1 MFQQKKRL
9 LLLLG
14 SILLLGM
21 LSISL
26 SSYFVSKSS
35 TRKLLVDSTLPL
47 VGDTVYSEIQRD
59 LLSPI
64 FISSLMAHNT
74 FVHDWAVS
82 GEHDVTGMSRYLQ
95 SIMDEYGAF
104 TSFFVSDQSHNYYHP
119 SGILKQIN
127 VSEERDQWY
136 FRFREQNKAY
146 EINIDPDYANDDA
159 LAVFVNYR
167 VVDEASKFLG
177 VIGVG
182 LAIDTLSALVADY
195 SDTFNRVVYFVDASG
210 EIQLSG
216 VRQDGAATLSG
227 IAGMSVIAAE
237 ILSNQEQGS
246 YSYKGSAGKV
256 YVNSRYIEQLGWFL
270 IVEQNENLTQQ
281 PFTKALVFNLAMSL
295 LIALV
300 VLAIAH
306 RVLSLYQK
314 DLENSAFKDS
324 LTGVYNRQSF
334 EDMVEKAFNYR
345 NRKTDATSILF
356 LDIDHFKLI
365 NDNHGHQA
373 GDRAI
378 CHVVETIQ
386 KALRTEDIVC
396 RWGGEEFCV
405 LLKNT
410 TETEANIAAQ
420 KVCDLLRESPL
431 QYQTTT
437 INMTISIG
445 VGEYSS
451 GESSED
457 FFLRLDKALYIAKE
471 SGRDQVY
478 SVVVEKLNTEH
489 QKKS

>member
-21 LSISL
+21 LGISL
-26 SSYFVSKSS
+26 TSYFVSKSS
-35 TRKLLVDSTLPL
+35 SRKMLVDSTLPL

-74 FVHDWAVS
+74 FVHDWAVE
-82 GEHDVTGMSRYLQ
+82 GERDITGMSRYLQ

-119 SGILKQIN
+119 SGILKQVD
-127 VSEERDQWY
+127 VSEDRDQWY
-136 FRFREQNKAY
+136 FNFRDQDKDY

-167 VVDEASKFLG
+167 VVDEAGQFLG
-177 VIGVG
+177 AIGVG
-182 LAIDTLSALVADY
+182 LAIDTLSELLSDY
-195 SDTFNRVVYFVDASG
+195 SDTFNRVVYFADASG
-210 EIQLSG
+210 EIRLSG
-216 VRQDGAATLSG
+216 ARQDGAVALAD
-227 IAGMSVIAAE
+227 IPGMKTISAA
-237 ILSNQEQGS
+237 ILENKEQGS
-246 YSYKGSAGKV
+246 YSYKGQLGKV
-256 YVNSRYIEQLGWFL
+256 YLNSRYIEQLGWFL

-281 PFTKALVFNLAMSL
+281 PFTKALVFNMGMSL
-295 LIALV
+295 LIALA

-306 RVLSLYQK
+306 KVLSLYQK
-314 DLENSAFKDS
+314 DLENSAFRDS
-324 LTGVYNRQSF
+324 LTGAYNRQSF
-334 EDMVEKAFNYR
+334 EELVEKAFNYR

-356 LDIDHFKLI
+356 LDIDHFKAI
-365 NDNHGHQA
+365 NDNHGHHA

-378 CHVVETIQ
+378 CHVVETIR
-386 KALRTEDIVC
+386 KALRTEDVVC
-396 RWGGEEFCV
+396 RWGGEEFSV

-410 TETEANIAAQ
+410 TEIEAHTAAQ
-420 KVCDLLRESPL
+420 KVCDLLRQSPL
-431 QYQTTT
+431 QYQSSS

-445 VGEYSS
+445 IAEYHSDDNIE
-451 GESSED
+451 G

-478 SVVVEKLNTEH
+478 SAVFEKLNNEH
-489 QKKS
+489 QSTS